1 LDSDSNTRRLGSSN
15 ILISPLG
22 LGVWQFANKG
32 GGLAGGYWPE
42 IPFESMVR
50 IVNISLEGGINWFD
64 TAQVYGNGNSER
76 NLVRSLRENG
86 REPGD
91 VVIATKWW
99 PLLKTAAN
107 IRKTIGDRIRF
118 LEGFPI
124 DLYQVHQPF
133 SISSIK
139 AQMNAMT
146 DLVDKGKIKCIGVSN
161 FSNSQMIKAHEAL
174 ESRGLKLL
182 SNQVHYNLIRRKIE
196 RNGVMESAKELGI
209 TIIAY
214 SPLEQG
220 ILTGKFHRNPALLNR
235 VGFIRKRMFSFGK
248 GKMEKSRPII
258 DAIQEIAEV
267 HEATS
272 SQVALSWLIN
282 YHGDTVVTIPGA
294 SKPKHAQEN
303 VGTLKLALSRNE
315 MDQLEEMTRDYL

>member
-1 LDSDSNTRRLGSSN
+1 
-15 ILISPLG
+15 
-22 LGVWQFANKG
+22 
-32 GGLAGGYWPE
+32 
-42 IPFESMVR
+42 MVR

-86 REPGD
+86 RDPGD

-99 PLLKTAAN
+99 PLLKTAGN

-139 AQMNAMT
+139 AQMDAMT
-146 DLVDKGKIKCIGVSN
+146 DLMGKGKIRGVGVSN
-161 FSNSQMIKAHEAL
+161 FSRNQMVKAHEAL

-196 RNGVMESAKELGI
+196 GNGVMESAKELGI

-220 ILTGKFHRNPALLNR
+220 ILTGKFHRNPALLDR

-258 DAIQEIAEV
+258 DALQEIAEV

-282 YHGDTVVTIPGA
+282 YHGDTVVAIPGA
-294 SKPKHAQEN
+294 SKPTHAQEN
-303 VGTLKLALSRNE
+303 VGALKVVLSRNE
-315 MDQLEEMTRDYL
+315 MDQLEEMTREYL

>member
-1 LDSDSNTRRLGSSN
+1 
-15 ILISPLG
+15 
-22 LGVWQFANKG
+22 
-32 GGLAGGYWPE
+32 
-42 IPFESMVR
+42 MVR
-50 IVNISLEGGINWFD
+50 IVNISLEGGTNWFD

-124 DLYQVHQPF
+124 DLYQVHQPY

-139 AQMNAMT
+139 AQMDAMT
-146 DLVDKGKIKCIGVSN
+146 DLVDKGKIKGVGVSN
-161 FSNSQMIKAHEAL
+161 FSNSQMIRAHEAL

-196 RNGVMESAKELGI
+196 NNGVMESAKELGI

-282 YHGDTVVTIPGA
+282 YHGDTVVAIPGA
-294 SKPKHAQEN
+294 SKPTHAHEN